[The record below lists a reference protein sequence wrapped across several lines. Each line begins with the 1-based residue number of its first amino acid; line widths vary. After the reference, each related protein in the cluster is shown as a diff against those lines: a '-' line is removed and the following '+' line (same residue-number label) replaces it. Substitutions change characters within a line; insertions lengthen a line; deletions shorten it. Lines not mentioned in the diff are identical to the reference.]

1 MFKTV
6 KRGKGKTKGCL
17 GIRDMYKYY
26 LSITDKEDIITYKL
40 FAKIIKACN
49 KECINQVVNHSQA
62 LELPYRQG
70 TLQVCKSERIF
81 KLDGRN
87 KFSIDFG
94 KSKKLGIKVF
104 YDSPYVYK
112 WKWKKHHAIVI
123 NKTGYKFR
131 ANREAN
137 RMIKKAL
144 EKKVDY
150 FK

>member
-6 KRGKGKTKGCL
+6 KRGTGKTKGCL
-17 GIRDMYKYY
+17 AIRDMYKYY
-26 LSITDKEDIITYKL
+26 LSITDKEDIIPYQL
-40 FAKIIKACN
+40 FAKITKACN
-49 KECINQVVNHSQA
+49 KELINQVVNHSQSI
-62 LELPYRQG
+62 ELPYRLGQ
-70 TLQVCKSERIF
+70 LQVTKLERVF

-87 KFSIDFG
+87 KYSIDFG
-94 KSKKLGIKVF
+94 KSKKLGIKIF
-104 YDSPYVYK
+104 YDSPYIYK

-137 RMIKKAL
+137 RMITKAL
-144 EKKVDY
+144 KNKVDY